1 MASIKIDGKDYDL
14 DQLSDESKKQLSSL
28 QFVQNELKRLNAQ
41 IAVYNT
47 AASAYSSALKNSIS
61 D

>member
-14 DQLSDESKKQLSSL
+14 DQLSDESKNQLSSL
-28 QFVQNELKRLNAQ
+28 QFVQSEIKRLNAQ

>member
-28 QFVQNELKRLNAQ
+28 QFVQSELKRLNGQ
-41 IAVYNT
+41 IAIYNT
-47 AASAYSSALKNSIS
+47 AASAYSNALKNSIS

>member
-28 QFVQNELKRLNAQ
+28 QFVQNEIKRLNAQ

-47 AASAYSSALKNSIS
+47 AAAAYSAALKNAIS

>member
-14 DQLSDESKKQLSSL
+14 DQLSDESKNQLSSL

-47 AASAYSSALKNSIS
+47 AASAYSNALKNSIS